1 VVVLFVGVN
10 AEDEDDEADGMWVLI
25 LRPMGEGEFCPKVSL
40 VGSEILIGL
49 RVRAS
54 TGWKNG
60 GGLLSVALMGGDG
73 STMTSG

>member
-1 VVVLFVGVN
+1 VHFVGVD
-10 AEDEDDEADGMWVLI
+10 AEDEEDEADGMWVLI
-25 LRPMGEGEFCPKVSL
+25 LRPVGEGEFCPRVPL

-60 GGLLSVALMGGDG
+60 GGLLLVALVGGDG